1 MDGISW
7 RKIVKN
13 ETFSK
18 LSSQELMELISNDHL
33 AVPSEEIV
41 FESVIS
47 WVKYKQKERLQYF
60 AELMKQ
66 VRLPLI
72 PKMYL
77 IENVW
82 EEPIFKANSQC
93 KDYLIEAMGY
103 HLLKRAGQ
111 FSSKI
116 PGIRPREPHELPK
129 LLIIIGGRNIKTIN
143 GVEYFDF
150 RTKLWHKAVNFQKG
164 FCNSGVTVLEGKIY
178 AVGGCNL
185 TEAPLRTM
193 HVYDVS
199 ADHWSACTGM
209 KIKRMN
215 FGVVTLDDCIY
226 AIGGRDQKT
235 IYSSAEVYNPKTCK
249 WTIIPPM
256 NVARSFFTVAVLN
269 GRIYVI
275 GGFAGK
281 DKLPLSSVECYNPET
296 GQWIFVADLNIR
308 RQTASAGVLKGI
320 LYVVGG
326 AVAITN
332 VLKSVEVFDPNTNIW
347 TFIEEMPG
355 PRHHAGVVCLNEEL
369 YVVGGSDGTV
379 DLRSICVY
387 NPKKRAW
394 IIYPTYMS
402 IGRSQ
407 GGVIAVDIPHNY
419 I

>member
-1 MDGISW
+1 MNSTKRLFLKYVFRENGKHVLLYRSDHLPDG
-7 RKIVKN
+7 
-13 ETFSK
+13 K
-18 LSSQELMELISNDHL
+18 LRMLSEMPKDVILVADVDL
-33 AVPSEEIV
+33 AVPANKMVLAAS
-41 FESVIS
+41 S
-47 WVKYKQKERLQYF
+47 
-60 AELMKQ
+60 
-66 VRLPLI
+66 LI
-72 PKMYL
+72 
-77 IENVW
+77 
-82 EEPIFKANSQC
+82 
-93 KDYLIEAMGY
+93 
-103 HLLKRAGQ
+103 
-111 FSSKI
+111 
-116 PGIRPREPHELPK
+116 
-129 LLIIIGGRNIKTIN
+129 
-143 GVEYFDF
+143 F
-150 RTKLWHKAVNFQKG
+150 R
-164 FCNSGVTVLEGKIY
+164 VTVLEGKIY

-226 AIGGRDQKT
+226 AVWSYIIGGRDQKT